1 MSRAPAKLAVTNM
14 PAAQGR
20 GGVLG
25 AGVAR
30 WVGGRSAVRVTD
42 VRLDA
47 MLAARYYGRLTGMT
61 IEFFPSGMSRG
72 GVIALAHL
80 GVGYEV
86 CVNWLTG
93 GVDVAPH
100 RPL

>member
-1 MSRAPAKLAVTNM
+1 M
-14 PAAQGR
+14 
-20 GGVLG
+20 
-25 AGVAR
+25 
-30 WVGGRSAVRVTD
+30 TD
-42 VRLDA
+42 VQLDA

-61 IEFFPSGMSRG
+61 IDFFASGMSYG
-72 GVIALAHL
+72 GVIVLAHL

-93 GVDVAPH
+93 GVDVVPH